1 MARGRK
7 SKGKKVEEKNP
18 ELEKEVAE
26 AEEFLDE
33 KRVVDGRERFWSAE
47 SSQVLLRTLAV
58 EEAVANSPNPQT
70 GKKWN
75 PRFVLEAK
83 AELERREAIQKEEEE
98 KRKREEQRKK
108 LRRPG
113 KPESL
118 RQGTRRPLL
127 KSTNTECPG
136 KNEMVSMFDFPSESE
151 SEEESRR
158 AVSPFE
164 VYTPS
169 ESDDHEEEEEE
180 KSKKDPSEDP
190 NTSESEVEVISKMF

>member
-7 SKGKKVEEKNP
+7 NKGKKVKEKNP

-58 EEAVANSPNPQT
+58 EEAVANSQNSQT
-70 GKKWN
+70 GEKWN

-118 RQGTRRPLL
+118 RPGTRRPLL
-127 KSTNTECPG
+127 KSTNTE
-136 KNEMVSMFDFPSESE
+136 FPREQE
-151 SEEESRR
+151 IVE
-158 AVSPFE
+158 
-164 VYTPS
+164 S
-169 ESDDHEEEEEE
+169 ESDD
-180 KSKKDPSEDP
+180 
-190 NTSESEVEVISKMF
+190 EVISNIV

>member
-58 EEAVANSPNPQT
+58 EEAVANSPNSQT
-70 GKKWN
+70 GEKWN
-75 PRFVLEAK
+75 PRYPVEAK

-118 RQGTRRPLL
+118 RPGTRKPLL
-127 KSTNTECPG
+127 KSTNTE
-136 KNEMVSMFDFPSESE
+136 F
-151 SEEESRR
+151 SREQEI
-158 AVSPFE
+158 VE
-164 VYTPS
+164 S
-169 ESDDHEEEEEE
+169 ESDD
-180 KSKKDPSEDP
+180 
-190 NTSESEVEVISKMF
+190 EVISNMV